1 MVIYYIIYEFYE
13 FPIMFRRTPK
23 TNHPFSPPRPGPTNG
38 PFQKKLRHRLL
49 RAQSTDGTDAHHGGD
64 QVNHLAFLISGN
76 GSAWHSH
83 STANELRM
91 QHN

>member
-1 MVIYYIIYEFYE
+1 MSFMS
-13 FPIMFRRTPK
+13 FPSCLGGLPK
-23 TNHPFSPPRPGPTNG
+23 QTTHSHHLALAQQTAPSK
-38 PFQKKLRHRLL
+38 KKLRHRLL